1 MKENHVHF
9 KQCKNEDKLIPK
21 ITRLEE
27 YFPSLSI
34 SDYFTFDFRYHQ
46 FSETRLWY
54 VCIKH
59 QTEKKTFEIPILP
72 TVKFRLH
79 IPISLL
85 SLTNREAV
93 TTISDSVRFVR
104 YDTQMFPQLFYKGL
118 LKSFYLPSA
127 LSFSPD
133 IDTICD
139 SRLEIDSTSSCW
151 KKNWYEFNSIK

>member
-1 MKENHVHF
+1 MKENHFHF
-9 KQCKNEDKLIPK
+9 KRCKNEDKLIPK

-54 VCIKH
+54 VCVKH
-59 QTEKKTFEIPILP
+59 QTEKNNFEIPILP

-85 SLTNREAV
+85 SLKNWGAV
-93 TTISDSVRFVR
+93 TTIIDGVHFFTC
-104 YDTQMFPQLFYKGL
+104 DT
-118 LKSFYLPSA
+118 
-127 LSFSPD
+127 
-133 IDTICD
+133 
-139 SRLEIDSTSSCW
+139 
-151 KKNWYEFNSIK
+151 

>member
-21 ITRLEE
+21 ITGFEE

-59 QTEKKTFEIPILP
+59 QTEKKN
-72 TVKFRLH
+72 FRN
-79 IPISLL
+79 SD
-85 SLTNREAV
+85 LTHSKIKITHTNKLA
-93 TTISDSVRFVR
+93 
-104 YDTQMFPQLFYKGL
+104 
-118 LKSFYLPSA
+118 
-127 LSFSPD
+127 
-133 IDTICD
+133 
-139 SRLEIDSTSSCW
+139 
-151 KKNWYEFNSIK
+151 EFNELGSCDNDY